1 MKTSW
6 GTDIEF
12 ADVAE
17 AHEEVLAGIAGVLA
31 HSRFLD
37 SSGRAIRWTYNGNGT
52 MAKLSNN
59 PVPGCEA
66 LIREAY

>member
-6 GTDIEF
+6 GADIEF

-17 AHEEVLAGIAGVLA
+17 AHEEVLAAVAGVLA

-37 SSGRAIRWTYNGNGT
+37 SSGRAIRWIYNGNGT
-52 MAKLSNN
+52 MANV
-59 PVPGCEA
+59 PVILCLDA
-66 LIREAY
+66 RH